1 MVRNTWKELNNCK
14 KSFRSWCVTDFPLL
28 RVVWIKRSINNKKR
42 AAKNKQNSI
51 ILKSKQSIPM
61 NKLVSLVAIP
71 LFYLRMISMKKG
83 SLLCAA
89 AGYTLI

>member
-1 MVRNTWKELNNCK
+1 
-14 KSFRSWCVTDFPLL
+14 VTDFPLL

-89 AGYTLI
+89 AG